1 MNILFTHGYFIK
13 EDEKEKAIMRPY
25 PPLGILYISAWLEQ
39 KGYDNTVFDTTFAYK
54 ADLKQYL
61 LKTRP
66 TVIAFYTN
74 LMTKLNIIELLQ
86 FVKDQ
91 VSLQDSKVVVGGPDV
106 SYNIENYLLA
116 GADVVVFGEGEQ
128 TMLELVQS
136 IENGVKDELAHIA
149 GLAYFSADS
158 QLIKTADR
166 ERIRPVDS
174 LPFPNRKK
182 IDMQLYL
189 DVWKGFHGKST
200 MSVSTQRGCPYTC
213 KWCSTAVYGQSYRRR
228 SPELVVEEMALLK
241 ETYHPDALWFV
252 DDVFTV
258 SHKWIEGF
266 NAALKKRGWTIPYEC
281 ITRAERMSPEIIQL
295 LKESGCF
302 RVWIGA
308 ESGSQKIIDRM
319 DRRVKVETVQSMI
332 QLSRQSGIEAG
343 TFIMLGYPGETED
356 DIKATVQHLKLSN
369 PHHFTI
375 TLAYPIKGTGLYEE
389 IEAQQLADLDWNKT
403 TDRDRDFE
411 RSYSR
416 KYYDYA
422 IRWVVNE
429 VNYHQHKLENGRFNI
444 RGFKTKTKSIAAK
457 LGMLYHRQS
466 K

>member
-1 MNILFTHGYFIK
+1 
-13 EDEKEKAIMRPY
+13 
-25 PPLGILYISAWLEQ
+25 
-39 KGYDNTVFDTTFAYK
+39 
-54 ADLKQYL
+54 
-61 LKTRP
+61 
-66 TVIAFYTN
+66 
-74 LMTKLNIIELLQ
+74 MTKLNIIELMQ
-86 FVKDQ
+86 FIRSQDC
-91 VSLQDSKVVVGGPDV
+91 LQDSKIVIGGPDV

-116 GADVVVFGEGEQ
+116 GADVVIFGEGEQ

-136 IENGVKDELAHIA
+136 IQNGVKDELAHIA
-149 GLAYFSADS
+149 GLAYFSAGGH
-158 QLIKTADR
+158 LVKTADR
-166 ERIRPVDS
+166 ERIRPVDD
-174 LPFPNRKK
+174 LPLPNRKK

-189 DVWKGFHGKST
+189 DAWKEFHGKST

-228 SPELVVEEMALLK
+228 SPELVVEEMVYLK
-241 ETYHPDALWFV
+241 ETYNPDALWFV

-258 SHKWIEGF
+258 SHKWIQGF
-266 NAALKKRGWTIPYEC
+266 NAALKKRGLSIPFEC
-281 ITRAERMSPEIIQL
+281 ITRAERMGLEVIRL
-295 LKESGCF
+295 LKDSGCF

-319 DRRVKVETVQSMI
+319 DRRVKVETVREMI

-343 TFIMLGYPGETED
+343 TFIMLGYPGETEE

-375 TLAYPIKGTGLYEE
+375 TLAYPIKGTGLYQE

-411 RSYSR
+411 RTYPR
-416 KYYDYA
+416 RYYDYA

-429 VNYHQHKLENGRFNI
+429 VNFHQNKLEKGSLTM
-444 RGFKTKTKSIAAK
+444 RGIKAKTKSIAAK
-457 LGMLYHRQS
+457 LGILYHLQF